1 MKCAYIDWRLIMN
14 NLKDKNNSSYDERK
28 AILKKVKDI
37 INEKFHVN
45 PHGETVLRV
54 SSGIAKIEIQ
64 MWILKKRDNEFHIGV
79 NADDDKGKRIL
90 MSMFNVNKEQI
101 TKQTGYDFQINGKK
115 GSWIESLLPYDNS
128 KSIEEQ
134 AAYFAYEYLK
144 LIEYFKKLVSH
155 YK

>member
-1 MKCAYIDWRLIMN
+1 MS
-14 NLKDKNNSSYDERK
+14 NLEDKNNSSYDERR
-28 AILKKVKDI
+28 AILGKVKDI
-37 INEKFHVN
+37 VNGKYHVN

-79 NADDDKGKRIL
+79 NADDDKSKKIL

-101 TKQTGYDFQINGKK
+101 TKQTGYDFQINGKN
-115 GSWIESLLPYDNS
+115 GSWIESLLPYDSS

-134 AAYFAYEYLK
+134 AAYFASEYLK
-144 LIEYFKKLVSH
+144 LIEYFKKLASH